1 MGTICSSVTELV
13 GNTPLLKLNRVVPE
27 DAADVYVKL
36 EFENPAGSIKDRIAS
51 AMIDKAERDG
61 NLKQGGTIVEPT
73 SGNTGI
79 GLAMV
84 AAAKGYNIIIVMPE
98 TMSVERRK
106 LMKEYG
112 TELILTPGS
121 EGMKGSIAKAEELV
135 KEKGYFMP
143 MQFDNPEN
151 PNIHELTTGP
161 EIIAAMNGIG
171 KSVDAFVAGVGTGGT
186 LSGIGRAL
194 KKEDSNTKVYAL
206 EPSEAPLLKEGQ
218 TGKHGIQGIAA
229 GFIPKNLDKD
239 VYDGIVEVST
249 DEAMNTAREK
259 DLSQVNRYQLMLHV
273 DYVKQISDIEKTI
286 VEKPQHFRRGD
297 MNEIVIRSTMPRVTY
312 KDIPNSPHDNSEE
325 SQRGDVLIGNDN
337 FGIYKNELQI
347 VLKPHKEPRKN
358 KIGSIAKDELF
369 LLDFIKPWTK
379 FKLTSK

>member
-1 MGTICSSVTELV
+1 MGTIYSSVTELI

-36 EFENPAGSIKDRIAS
+36 EFENPAGSIKDRIAL
-51 AMIDKAERDG
+51 AIIDKAERDG
-61 NLKQGGTIVEPT
+61 NLKQGDTIVEPT

-84 AAAKGYNIIIVMPE
+84 AAAKGYHIIIVMPE

-106 LMKEYG
+106 LMKGYG
-112 TELILTPGS
+112 AEIILTPGS

-239 VYDGIVEVST
+239 VYDGI
-249 DEAMNTAREK
+249 R
-259 DLSQVNRYQLMLHV
+259 
-273 DYVKQISDIEKTI
+273 
-286 VEKPQHFRRGD
+286 
-297 MNEIVIRSTMPRVTY
+297 
-312 KDIPNSPHDNSEE
+312 
-325 SQRGDVLIGNDN
+325 
-337 FGIYKNELQI
+337 
-347 VLKPHKEPRKN
+347 
-358 KIGSIAKDELF
+358 
-369 LLDFIKPWTK
+369 
-379 FKLTSK
+379 